1 MQKCPL
7 FAQTSIILTEQ
18 KKSKKK
24 QQNFE
29 ILKSHFYLLILSKGL
44 ADLYEIVE
52 G

>member
-18 KKSKKK
+18 KKVKK
-24 QQNFE
+24 QQNLE
-29 ILKSHFYLLILSKGL
+29 ILKSHFYLPILSKGL